1 MSPPEV
7 KVCGHPGAAPRGPN
21 LRDVRPQRVEHAPAE
36 LARGAAEQPLHRRKF
51 RMHEQTD
58 LDAVLL

>member
-1 MSPPEV
+1 MPPPEV
-7 KVCGHPGAAPRGPN
+7 EVWGDPGAAPRCPDR
-21 LRDVRPQRVEHAPAE
+21 RDVRPQRVEHAPAE